1 MHWRLEKNYAL
12 LNRPMAFFTN
22 GIDDYKKTR
31 GFLVDNILNYMPG
44 HKIDNLKDFYKFID
58 DFDEG
63 IDKYK
68 KARSKICKLGNQYAD
83 DNNSKRVIEIF
94 LKEE

>member
-1 MHWRLEKNYAL
+1 M
-12 LNRPMAFFTN
+12 
-22 GIDDYKKTR
+22 IDYK
-31 GFLVDNILNYMPG
+31 LEIANIIEKAILKQNSEI
-44 HKIDNLKDFYKFID
+44 KIDNLKDFYKFID